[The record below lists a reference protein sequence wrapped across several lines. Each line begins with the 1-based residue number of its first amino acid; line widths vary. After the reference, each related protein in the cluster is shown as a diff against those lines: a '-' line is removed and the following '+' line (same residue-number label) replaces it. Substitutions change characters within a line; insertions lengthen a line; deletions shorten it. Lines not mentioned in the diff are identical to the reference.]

1 MGLFD
6 RWRSA
11 GASFSVGGQ
20 GLDALAADMTR
31 QGVVIIT
38 RNGGGAYTVYWTRR
52 AEDRPARQTSV
63 LKRSVEGAGATVLEA
78 MLDCRARALKQR
90 EATRTP
96 R

>member
-1 MGLFD
+1 MGFFD

-11 GASFSVGGQ
+11 GASFSVEGQ

-38 RNGGGAYTVYWTRR
+38 RNGGAYTVYWSRR

-78 MLDCRARALKQR
+78 MLDCRAQALKQR
-90 EATRTP
+90 KATRTP